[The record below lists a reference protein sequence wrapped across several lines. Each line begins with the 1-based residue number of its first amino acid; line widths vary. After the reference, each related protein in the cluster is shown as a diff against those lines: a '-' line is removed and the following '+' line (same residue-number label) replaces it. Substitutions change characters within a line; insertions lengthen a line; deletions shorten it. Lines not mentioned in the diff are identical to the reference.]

1 MRLFY
6 TPGTGRPF
14 RVAWLLAEA
23 GVSFDAV
30 EVGWDAR
37 DGTEHRARS
46 PLGRVPALELDD
58 GTVLFDSTAIVLQ
71 LADLYPEA
79 GFVGPL
85 GSQER
90 ADAYAWALTA
100 MTEMEPTSIQ
110 WGIFKDE
117 TGRKRYL
124 EAAEVCAQ
132 ALDGR
137 EFFVGGR
144 LGVADIVLA
153 GVLLGA
159 EHFGLSP
166 DSPPSLADY
175 LAGLRA
181 RPHFMDGLQRTQ
193 SFYLRSPGAGGN
205 G

>member
-23 GVSFDAV
+23 GVDYDAV

-37 DGTEHRARS
+37 DAAEHRARS
-46 PLGRVPALELDD
+46 PLGRVPALELHD

-79 GFVGPL
+79 GLVGPL

-100 MTEMEPTSIQ
+100 MTEMEPGSIR
-110 WGIFKDE
+110 WGLTQDE
-117 TGRKRYL
+117 AGRAQYL
-124 EAAEVCAQ
+124 DAADVCAE
-132 ALDGR
+132 ALAGR
-137 EFFVGGR
+137 QFLVGER
-144 LGVADIVLA
+144 LGVADVVLA

-159 EHFGLSP
+159 EHFGLLP
-166 DSPPSLADY
+166 DGPLRLVEY
-175 LAGLRA
+175 LDGLRS
-181 RPHFMDGLQRTQ
+181 RPHFVPALERTE
-193 SFYLRSPGAGGN
+193 SFFLKRDSA
-205 G
+205 

>member
-23 GVSFDAV
+23 GVDYDAV
-30 EVGWDAR
+30 EVSWDAR
-37 DGTEHRARS
+37 DAVEHRARS

-79 GFVGPL
+79 GLVGPL

-90 ADAYAWALTA
+90 GDAYGWALTA
-100 MTEMEPTSIQ
+100 MTEMEPGSIR
-110 WGIFKDE
+110 WGLAQDE
-117 TGRKRYL
+117 SGRAQYL
-124 EAAEVCAQ
+124 DAADACAEML
-132 ALDGR
+132 AGR
-137 EFFVGGR
+137 QFLVGQQ
-144 LGVADIVLA
+144 LGVADVVLA

-159 EHFGLSP
+159 EHSGLLP
-166 DSPPSLADY
+166 DGPPQLIEY
-175 LAGLRA
+175 LDGLRS
-181 RPHFMDGLQRTQ
+181 RPHFVAALERTE
-193 SFYLRSPGAGGN
+193 SFFLKRDSA
-205 G
+205 